1 MSEPKPTTCEKTQD
15 CGHILKELINGR
27 IDGKKFLTGKKQTVD
42 DEALSSSEFE
52 AVKATCLVFEYMLLS
67 SSEYPNDHILAI
79 LFVMFL
85 KLGEVLDFC
94 VKGIIL
100 KVADWMIVASGGAY
114 DTKNLQ
120 ECMGSA
126 VIAMGPEKQFS

>member
-1 MSEPKPTTCEKTQD
+1 MVNRTAITSFSYAIEK
-15 CGHILKELINGR
+15 
-27 IDGKKFLTGKKQTVD
+27 F
-42 DEALSSSEFE
+42 S
-52 AVKATCLVFEYMLLS
+52 
-67 SSEYPNDHILAI
+67 
-79 LFVMFL
+79 
-85 KLGEVLDFC
+85 GEVLDFC